1 MSRTVPVA
9 SPKSGAGIDALSL
22 SLVKRYQP
30 EVLQKPM
37 PFDIERFFECDLED
51 LIGVRTD
58 YRELAHGIHGYTDID
73 KMESVIA
80 LQLMED
86 DSQNRFRRSTIAHE
100 AGHVVQHVLEF
111 RRRKEAL
118 RFIHDTEQASLK
130 MYREQD
136 IPLFRNPE
144 WQAWRFAKGLLMPAA
159 SVRLAIKLGYTWR
172 DMSEVFDV
180 NPAFALSRLREL
192 RSDVCGFT
200 LEAKAIMQAAIDLAL
215 ETGDPKVLRINPT
228 TGASQR

>member
-1 MSRTVPVA
+1 MSRLVPVA
-9 SPKSGAGIDALSL
+9 SPKSGARIDALSL

-30 EVLQKPM
+30 EVLQRPM
-37 PFDIERFFECDLED
+37 PFDIERFFECDLEY
-51 LIGVRTD
+51 LVGVKTD

-86 DSQNRFRRSTIAHE
+86 DSQKRFRRSTIAHE

-111 RRRKEAL
+111 RRKKEAL
-118 RFIHDTEQASLK
+118 RFIHDSEQAGLK

-136 IPLFRNPE
+136 IPLYRNPE
-144 WQAWRFAKGLLMPAA
+144 WQAWRFAKGLLMPAP
-159 SVRLAIKLGYTWR
+159 SVRLATRCGYTWQ

-192 RSDVCGFT
+192 RSSARSFT
-200 LEAKAIMQAAIDLAL
+200 LEANAIMQEAIDM
-215 ETGDPKVLRINPT
+215 T
-228 TGASQR
+228 TKKRFVG